1 MAMPI
6 KTRVLLP
13 RDTFAN
19 WENSDRVL
27 LSGELVLAYDETG
40 RFRLFEGRGGVFGH
54 GASGVGEI
62 ALDAS
67 QVVLSGEDAV
77 SIQAAIEDARNKISN
92 ALTAVSEQ

>member
-62 ALDAS
+62 ALDAA
-67 QVVLSGEDAV
+67 QIELSGDVYASV
-77 SIQAAIEDARNKISN
+77 QAAIDDLRNRAISS
-92 ALTAVSEQ
+92 LTAVSEI